1 MSDSNVNANR
11 LLINVPV
18 SVRWGDMD
26 AFNHVN
32 NSVYSTYLEE
42 ARLQW
47 FKTFDGPWA
56 SRESAPVIAAMNINF
71 RKPVEWPAELTVE
84 LYAGKIGRSSV
95 VLPFRMLDRSD
106 TSILYAE
113 GDAVLVWTSPKLGT
127 SIPLPDYVLRA
138 LNL

>member
-1 MSDSNVNANR
+1 MSEQNVNAN
-11 LLINVPV
+11 LPLICVPV

-56 SRESAPVIAAMNINF
+56 SRESAPVIAAMTINF
-71 RKPVEWPAELTVE
+71 RKPVEWPAELAVE
-84 LYAGKIGRSSV
+84 LFAGKIGRSSV
-95 VLPFRMLDRSD
+95 LLPFRMLDRND
-106 TSILYAE
+106 TTIVYAE
-113 GDAVLVWTSPKLGT
+113 GDTVLVWTSPKLGT

-138 LNL
+138 LGV